1 MESLLKGTLEAMKDR
16 FVDRLPAFQ
25 VLDDDSLQQRRR
37 YIGVP
42 NALRIDD
49 DNRSVAADTE
59 ARRLASLHARR
70 TEEQVFPRQKLG
82 EQRIKLSP
90 AAIGRTEVT
99 SAHQH
104 MAGVRLHLRLFSVTH
119 SKKIH
124 LLTSTHTCT
133 AVSSV

>member
-1 MESLLKGTLEAMKDR
+1 MESLLKGRLEPMKDR
-16 FVDRLPAFQ
+16 FVDRLSSLE

-42 NALRIDD
+42 DPFRIDD
-49 DNRSVAADTE
+49 HNRSAAADAE
-59 ARRLASLHARR
+59 ARRLASLHASR
-70 TEEQVFPRQKLG
+70 TEEQIFPLQELG

-99 SAHQH
+99 SAHQYV
-104 MAGVRLHLRLFSVTH
+104 AGVRLHLRLFSVTH

-124 LLTSTHTCT
+124 LLTSANTCT
-133 AVSSV
+133 AVNSV

>member
-1 MESLLKGTLEAMKDR
+1 MESLLKGRLEPMKDR

-59 ARRLASLHARR
+59 ARRLASLHACR
-70 TEEQVFPRQKLG
+70 TEEQIFPRQELG
-82 EQRIKLSP
+82 EQ
-90 AAIGRTEVT
+90 
-99 SAHQH
+99 
-104 MAGVRLHLRLFSVTH
+104 
-119 SKKIH
+119 
-124 LLTSTHTCT
+124 
-133 AVSSV
+133 